1 MKLTLVGRPNQ
12 IVERKDVVILGLLT
26 AAAPPP
32 LHKGLPQLPPQPTTY
47 MVFISQKQWKKVT
60 DALTN
65 PDDQLI
71 VEGYPVYDPR
81 FTGITVYATKVTTKV
96 LQQAKQQQ
104 QEQPQPHA

>member
-1 MKLTLVGRPNQ
+1 MKLTLVGRPNHV
-12 IVERKDVVILGLLT
+12 VERQGVVILGLRN
-26 AAAPPP
+26 AASPP
-32 LHKGLPQLPPQPTTY
+32 LPKGLPALPPQPTTY
-47 MVFISQKQWKKVT
+47 LVFISQKQWKKVT

-81 FTGITVYATKVTTKV
+81 FTGITVYATNVTTKL

-104 QEQPQPHA
+104 KEQPQPVQG